1 MCTIYIDYT
10 QTYGNYSTKK
20 KPNYR
25 QLKWS
30 LSICHI
36 VFLASLDH
44 FLKKSFPL
52 LSTTLVI
59 VSEQQ
64 MPINASDDSGTDHK
78 CREVFNFNLPNSLC
92 TSRSQP
98 VETNFNQSC
107 WWKSELQS
115 ILSSMP
121 NSSMSS
127 TSTCHGS
134 HEFAYSWPSSH
145 ILRAEL
151 HGLLDAVGTQSS
163 SHTTWS

>member
-1 MCTIYIDYT
+1 MVIIVLLEG
-10 QTYGNYSTKK
+10 QLPSPSTKTE
-20 KPNYR
+20 
-25 QLKWS
+25 LVD
-30 LSICHI
+30 LSH
-36 VFLASLDH
+36 
-44 FLKKSFPL
+44 SFPCL
-52 LSTTLVI
+52 LGPLFEEVISLV
-59 VSEQQ
+59 VHDLGHRFWAA
-64 MPINASDDSGTDHK
+64 NATHRSDDSGTDHK

-92 TSRSQP
+92 PSRSQP
-98 VETNFNQSC
+98 VQTNFNQSC

>member
-1 MCTIYIDYT
+1 MVIIVLLEA
-10 QTYGNYSTKK
+10 QLPSTKME
-20 KPNYR
+20 PVD
-25 QLKWS
+25 
-30 LSICHI
+30 LSH
-36 VFLASLDH
+36 
-44 FLKKSFPL
+44 SFPCL
-52 LSTTLVI
+52 LGPLFKEVIPLV
-59 VSEQQ
+59 VHDLGHRFWAA
-64 MPINASDDSGTDHK
+64 NAIHRSDDSGTDHK
-78 CREVFNFNLPNSLC
+78 CREVFHFNLPNSLC
-92 TSRSQP
+92 TSHCQP

-151 HGLLDAVGTQSS
+151 HGLLDAVGTQSG
-163 SHTTWS
+163 SHTAWS